1 MTTITLALLQAAPTD
16 RGFSDVLNDLDAA
29 LKDAARQKVDLVLTP
44 ELFVCGYGQTDRTR
58 AMAVSQD
65 SPFMHQVCD
74 LVKAHRVG
82 LVLGYSEQAGTQ
94 RYNSAAYI
102 DASGHL
108 THNYRKQFLPC
119 DYETECFSTG
129 SSPCLFTVAGV
140 RCALLI
146 CYDIEFPEN
155 ARKAAL
161 AGASVLLIPTALNA
175 KWRIVSDVV
184 IPSRAYENS
193 IFVAYCDF
201 AASDQGPG
209 FSGLSKVCGPDGRDL
224 VRANLTPALITATLS
239 LNEIQTVQQ
248 ELHMLQDITPHHTPV
263 MQSASAVA

>member
-1 MTTITLALLQAAPTD
+1 MTPFTLALLQAAPTD
-16 RGFSDVLNDLDAA
+16 RSFSDVLNDLEAA
-29 LKDAARQKVDLVLTP
+29 LKDAAQQKVDLLLTP
-44 ELFVCGYGQTDRTR
+44 ELFVCGYGQADRTR

-74 LVKAHRVG
+74 LVKAHSVG

-102 DASGHL
+102 DGSGHL
-108 THNYRKQFLPC
+108 AHNYRKQFLPC
-119 DYETECFSTG
+119 DYEKECFSTG
-129 SSPCLFTVAGV
+129 SSGSLFTVAGV
-140 RCALLI
+140 QCALLI

-175 KWRIVSDVV
+175 NWRIVSDVV
-184 IPSRAYENS
+184 VPSRAYENS

-201 AASDQGPG
+201 AASDQGPGPG

-224 VRANLTPALITATLS
+224 VRANLTPALITTTLH
-239 LNEIQTVQQ
+239 LDEIQTVRDQ
-248 ELHMLQDITPHHTPV
+248 LHMVRDIAPHHAPL
-263 MQSASAVA
+263 ML